1 MRKAVFV
8 IVLAVV
14 AMTGCSKLD
23 AKGGKYSLPEPY
35 RSQIV
40 KLRGDNIALEMQQ
53 QELQKQLNNLSVQY
67 QFNNQ
72 RAKTIVNEA
81 AQHLGISVSNFNID
95 TLELEGK

>member
-1 MRKAVFV
+1 MYKVV

-14 AMTGCSKLD
+14 AVLFGCSKVD
-23 AKGGKYSLPEPY
+23 AKSGKYSLPEPY

-40 KLRGDNIALEMQQ
+40 KLRADNIALEMQQ
-53 QELQKQLNNLSVQY
+53 QDLQKQLNNLSVQY